1 MEKLSFSGYTM
12 YFRWRHVS
20 HSTRIL
26 LFDFDDNF
34 RRYSLW
40 VCPFN
45 HSILVEWHH
54 RPLSKVYGVPT
65 EG

>member
-20 HSTRIL
+20 HSTRII

-40 VCPFN
+40 VRPF
-45 HSILVEWHH
+45 SGLFI
-54 RPLSKVYGVPT
+54 PLSVLDHLVS
-65 EG
+65 

>member
-12 YFRWRHVS
+12 YFRWSHVS

-40 VCPFN
+40 VRPF
-45 HSILVEWHH
+45 
-54 RPLSKVYGVPT
+54 RKKVVSGECA
-65 EG
+65 EGNKAVKKTT